1 MKIPFEEGKELFSF
15 SEQSEKGKLFGS
27 RCNKC
32 GDYSFPPRRICKKCF
47 HEEVEKVAFSG
58 KGVIHSAAVIL
69 NAPLRFQA
77 PYAVAYVDLEEGP
90 RLFTQLTSC
99 NPEEIKV
106 GTPVELVTGT
116 LRHDEQ
122 GNEIVGYKFKP
133 VI

>member
-1 MKIPFEEGKELFSF
+1 
-15 SEQSEKGKLFGS
+15 
-27 RCNKC
+27 
-32 GDYSFPPRRICKKCF
+32 
-47 HEEVEKVAFSG
+47 
-58 KGVIHSAAVIL
+58 
-69 NAPLRFQA
+69 
-77 PYAVAYVDLEEGP
+77 VAYVDLEEGP